1 MFDFYSNEA
10 AGALA
15 QAARQP
21 AATLETSPA
30 ESFSLARQ
38 AADRFGNVLASQRN
52 TADAAQDWLDDFE
65 RKTGERLQNPYA
77 LGYNPMGWNI
87 TEALGQLDTVR
98 KRAAAKAAELGDDT
112 LNFPDDAVLFGR
124 GVQKAREALGAQA
137 RAAQGQ
143 QPFGTGIGTALGGL
157 VSQVDDPTNLAL
169 NAVALAGAPTGG
181 TLLRGII
188 GTGAMFGAQTLAEDV
203 ATYGYR
209 QAVNPEFGPDDV
221 AHDMAAAAIGGMAL
235 DAGGKA
241 VAALFRRLRTTNP
254 AVVDRMPLEARDAG
268 IVGER
273 VADIDAQS
281 PFRGVAGQTAHDEA
295 IISVER
301 DLLAGRPPELPGATL
316 AEASAPTGDV
326 FAPSRPSPLEIVD
339 RHAYASNPELF
350 ERVNR
355 ADQDIVQAKQRLSEL
370 QQPSAGDSTFG
381 SLATRIDDL
390 QGQLDAIT
398 GKRRSSPRA
407 KALRQQI
414 EDLTAQS
421 ASLDA
426 DAAARAGDLAD
437 TLRSRLVEAQNERAR
452 LGPEVRAARES
463 AAKELGIPLD
473 ADARLDTAPSHSGN
487 LQVSREPF
495 AQEPVAAPVAESS
508 QPAKGVRSKTRKG
521 GAPTSGQDTD
531 AAAPSAPIPP
541 ATPDITAPRLTTG
554 PAAEASTYA
563 GTRAVRVK
571 YEVAE
576 RSNLVT
582 SHDLDG
588 AVNAAYPPDLQ
599 PRNRAGV
606 PQRDQVHAMAAD
618 LVPERLGPS
627 ADANAGPPIVGADN
641 IVESGNGRTLAIGLA
656 YRQAGER
663 ASAYRAFLER
673 RGFDTTGLRE
683 PVLIARR
690 LSPMSDAERTAFAHA
705 ANGSQALRMS
715 ATEQAVSDARH
726 IAPDIADRL
735 RPGDIRSRDNRDF
748 VRAFIDRLPAGER
761 GGMMTADGQL
771 SASGVNR
778 VRAALVA
785 RAYGDAEIVARAFD
799 HAEPNIKTLASAL
812 TEAAPEWIRMRDAVR
827 AGEIPAGVD
836 ITDDMITAVRAIMRA
851 RDEGR
856 TVGEIMHQ
864 GDFFASDTSALAARL
879 FFKDGSLSRFLSKA
893 DMGENLSSF
902 ARGILET
909 RGRGDDLFGQPAPAT
924 KDVLN
929 ATVRRSDQRV
939 VSMMEAARRPEAI
952 AKAAADPKVQEAAEA
967 DLHRAILQEKRVPVE
982 GPDNTVRLGNPE
994 EELKALDQ
1002 QLHLANEVR
1011 GCTTIMDAAE

>member
-21 AATLETSPA
+21 AASLETSPA
-30 ESFSLARQ
+30 ESFSLARE

-77 LGYNPMGWNI
+77 LGYNPMGWDI
-87 TEALGQLDTVR
+87 TAALNQLDTVR

-112 LNFPDDAVLFGR
+112 LNFPDENVLYTK
-124 GVQKAREALGAQA
+124 GVQKARDALGAQA

-143 QPFGTGIGTALGGL
+143 QPFGTGLASMLGGF
-157 VSQVDDPTNLAL
+157 VSQADDPANLAL

-181 TLLRGII
+181 TLLRGLI

-209 QAVNPEFGPDDV
+209 QAVNPEFGPGDV
-221 AHDMAAAAIGGMAL
+221 AHDVVAAAVGGMAL

-241 VAALFRRLRTTNP
+241 VAAFFRRLRTTNP
-254 AVVDRMPLEARDAG
+254 SVVDRMPLEARDAG

-273 VADIDAQS
+273 VADIDAQN
-281 PFRGVAGQTAHDEA
+281 PFKGVAGQTAHDEA

-301 DLLAGRPPELPGATL
+301 DLLSGKPPELPGATR

-326 FAPSRPSPLEIVD
+326 FAPSRPSPFEIVD
-339 RHAYASNPELF
+339 RHAIASNPELF

-355 ADQDIVQAKQRLSEL
+355 ADQDIVQARQRLTEL
-370 QQPSAGDSTFG
+370 QQPAAGDNVFG

-426 DAAARAGDLAD
+426 DAAARTGNLAD
-437 TLRSRLVEAQNERAR
+437 TLRSRLVEAQTERAR
-452 LGPEVRAARES
+452 LGPEVRAAREA

-473 ADARLDTAPSHSGN
+473 ADARLDAAPSHSGN
-487 LQVSREPF
+487 RHVSRET
-495 AQEPVAAPVAESS
+495 AVQPVAEAA
-508 QPAKGVRSKTRKG
+508 QPAKPIRSKSRKG

-531 AAAPSAPIPP
+531 AATPSATGQPVAPSPVQSVQP
-541 ATPDITAPRLTTG
+541 G
-554 PAAEASTYA
+554 EASTFA

-571 YEVAE
+571 YELAE

-606 PQRDQVHAMAAD
+606 PQRDQVHAMATD

-656 YRQAGER
+656 YRQASER
-663 ASAYRAFLER
+663 AAAYRAFLER
-673 RGFDTTGLRE
+673 SGFDTTGLRE

-690 LSPMSDAERTAFAHA
+690 LSTMSDAERTAFAHA

-726 IAPDIADRL
+726 IGPDIADRL

-748 VRAFIDRLPAGER
+748 VRAFVERLPAGER
-761 GGMMTADGQL
+761 GGMMTSDGQL
-771 SASGVNR
+771 SAAGVNR

-785 RAYGDAEIVARAFD
+785 RAYGDAEVVARAFD

-812 TEAAPEWIRMRDAVR
+812 TEAAPDWIRMRDAVR

-836 ITDDMITAVRAIMRA
+836 ITDDMMTAVRAIMRA

-856 TVGEIMHQ
+856 TVGEVMHQ

-909 RGRGDDLFGQPAPAT
+909 RGRGDDLFGQPPPAT

-939 VSMMEAARRPEAI
+939 VSLMEAARRPEAI
-952 AKAAADPKVQEAAEA
+952 AKAAADPKVQDAAEA
-967 DLHRAILQEKRVPVE
+967 DLHRAILQEKRVPIE